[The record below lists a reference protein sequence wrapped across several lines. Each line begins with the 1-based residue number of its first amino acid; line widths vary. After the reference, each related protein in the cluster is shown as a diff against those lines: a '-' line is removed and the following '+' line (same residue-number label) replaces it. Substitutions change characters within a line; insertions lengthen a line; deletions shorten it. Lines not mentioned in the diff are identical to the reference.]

1 MPVQIRKNPS
11 CGFWHPPACLNYKS
25 EKGCV
30 MATNAI
36 SDKLRQKESPTR
48 SRRKVINTSE
58 LRITGSSS
66 NEGLFC
72 GKKDS

>member
-36 SDKLRQKESPTR
+36 SDKLQA
-48 SRRKVINTSE
+48 
-58 LRITGSSS
+58 
-66 NEGLFC
+66 EGKPN
-72 GKKDS
+72 KKSKKGN